1 MAQPYN
7 GLYAVI
13 TNIVKILNII
23 EKITEKVNRVRG
35 YQRNAQLDSILAYT
49 Y

>member
-1 MAQPYN
+1 MAQRYN
-7 GLYAVI
+7 GLYSGI
-13 TNIVKILNII
+13 TNIVKILNVI

-35 YQRNAQLDSILAYT
+35 YQRNAQLDSIFAYI